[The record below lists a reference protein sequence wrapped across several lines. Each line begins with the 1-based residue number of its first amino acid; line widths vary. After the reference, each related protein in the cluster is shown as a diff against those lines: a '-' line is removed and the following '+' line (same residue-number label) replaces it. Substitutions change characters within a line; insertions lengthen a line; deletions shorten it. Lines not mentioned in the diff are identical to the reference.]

1 MSTQGGIP
9 GREGGSEGGPATFV
23 LMAPFPLEHIP
34 LARHPTGE
42 IDALRTGVMSLSTAV
57 AGVTNGETELRAKP
71 LLGCRGMVLRWSLP
85 LQSLQPFASQ
95 EAFYFFISK
104 GPVLKPRAFQK

>member
-1 MSTQGGIP
+1 MSTRGGIP

-42 IDALRTGVMSLSTAV
+42 IDALRTGVMSLSIAV

-71 LLGCRGMVLRWSLP
+71 LLVAEGW
-85 LQSLQPFASQ
+85 F
-95 EAFYFFISK
+95 
-104 GPVLKPRAFQK
+104 

>member
-1 MSTQGGIP
+1 MCPPEEAYLAGKAGV
-9 GREGGSEGGPATFV
+9 RED
-23 LMAPFPLEHIP
+23 LLRLCCFPLEHIP

-71 LLGCRGMVLRWSLP
+71 LLVAEGW
-85 LQSLQPFASQ
+85 F
-95 EAFYFFISK
+95 
-104 GPVLKPRAFQK
+104 